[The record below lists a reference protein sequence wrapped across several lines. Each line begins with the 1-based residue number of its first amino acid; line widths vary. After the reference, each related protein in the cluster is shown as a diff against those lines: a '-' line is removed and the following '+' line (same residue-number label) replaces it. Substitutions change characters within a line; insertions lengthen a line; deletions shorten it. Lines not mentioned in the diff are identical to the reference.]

1 MPNKKPTSHL
11 YNSLQLNLAIFLIS
25 TSGPLG
31 KFIDVPIPITIGS
44 RAFLGAIILYLFVK
58 WRKQSLAVEKS
69 DRKTIYI
76 GGILMGAHWIT
87 YFYALQLSNVAIG
100 MLSLYT
106 FPVVTAIIEPLILKT
121 KASKFHLILGVIILA
136 GIYFLVPEF
145 NFENTQF
152 KAVSFG
158 VLSAL
163 CYALRNIIMKA
174 KVEKYN
180 GPVLMINQLVV
191 IAICCA
197 PFLFFLDTSSMIEYL
212 PQTLLLATVTTAIG
226 HTLFVS
232 SLKHFSTV
240 SASIL
245 SCLQPVYGIILGVYF
260 LNDIP
265 TMNTM
270 IGGVIILSAVVIESI
285 KVYREKAS

>member
-1 MPNKKPTSHL
+1 MTKKKSKSYL

-31 KFIDVPIPITIGS
+31 KFIEVPIPITIGS
-44 RAFLGAIILYLFVK
+44 RAFLGSIILYFFVK
-58 WRKQSLAVEKS
+58 WRKQSLAVDKS
-69 DRKTIYI
+69 DRKTMYI
-76 GGILMGAHWIT
+76 GGVLMGAHWIT

-106 FPVVTAIIEPLILKT
+106 FPVITAIIEPLILKT
-121 KASKFHLILGVIILA
+121 KLSKYHLILGVIILA

-158 VLSAL
+158 VLSAI

-174 KVEKYN
+174 KVEKYK

-191 IAICCA
+191 ITICCA
-197 PFLFFLDTSSMIEYL
+197 PFLFFLDTSKMIEFL
-212 PQTLLLATVTTAIG
+212 PQTLLLATVTTAVG

-232 SLKHFSTV
+232 SLRHFSTV

-245 SCLQPVYGIILGVYF
+245 SCLQPVYGIILGVFF

-265 TMNTM
+265 TLNTV

-285 KVYREKAS
+285 KVYKKNAS